1 MGTEGMTYYQL
12 QIKRNKPF
20 ANRTAPRNQAV
31 NQIRIKT
38 EYGEYGE
45 YGWIAVSRYSPDS
58 VYMNIPFGDSDVNR
72 DVHRAIQFTF
82 ASKRHRRIRIVFTAN
97 DSHRKWIKTTSPRG
111 TSYSPSTIRM
121 WWTSKRRRPIRIT
134 RMRIAFTYIVFE
146 CYGPHGDANLIHLR
160 HALLY
165 SNTQQVNA
173 IRITCSYH
181 IQLHTPSRLYSN
193 GIHIGQRGNMRMW
206 CASVNANAMSIHV
219 FEWHSGQHIHITFT
233 SDEHRLH
240 TPAIRIKTEY
250 GIHIWFESLVRI
262 SDSNQN
268 RIPYSH
274 LIRIAYSHFRFESK
288 PNTIFTSDSHR
299 VFAFQIRIKTEYRI
313 HMWFASRIRMS
324 DSNQN
329 QAPYSHVIRIHGICL
344 HLQCQ

>member
-1 MGTEGMTYYQL
+1 
-12 QIKRNKPF
+12 
-20 ANRTAPRNQAV
+20 
-31 NQIRIKT
+31 
-38 EYGEYGE
+38 
-45 YGWIAVSRYSPDS
+45 
-58 VYMNIPFGDSDVNR
+58 
-72 DVHRAIQFTF
+72 
-82 ASKRHRRIRIVFTAN
+82 
-97 DSHRKWIKTTSPRG
+97 
-111 TSYSPSTIRM
+111 M

-299 VFAFQIRIKTEYRI
+299 VFAFQIRIKTEYHI
-313 HMWFASRIRMS
+313 HIWFASRIRIS

-329 QAPYSHVIRIHGICL
+329 RIPYSHVIRIAYSHVRFESKPSTVFTCDSNTRDLLTFAVSVATTLLLEHVDRLIQLQLPAHFAYRWICW
-344 HLQCQ
+344 QSKIY